1 MQPLSYQPTDT
12 TCWLTCMLNGILF
25 LGKGKR
31 ICPTVYS
38 LLHTLQASTG
48 VDCWN
53 DSYEHFKNIT
63 RCMEAL
69 TGLQIFDHWER
80 DVEGRIQE
88 LSFKNQVAICDI
100 HNGDHSILLN
110 GREGDWINCFDP
122 YWDHINRISES
133 GEYQMVSGGLLVNL
147 KINQK
152 YLLHGNH
159 AADFQIGRVNAR
171 CLVVIQ
177 AKP

>member
-12 TCWLTCMLNGILF
+12 TCWLTCMLKAILF

-48 VDCWN
+48 VDYWN
-53 DSYEHFKNIT
+53 GAYEHFTNIT
-63 RCMEAL
+63 RCMEEL
-69 TGLQIFDHWER
+69 TGLQIWDHWNTH
-80 DVEGRIQE
+80 VAGRIQE
-88 LSFKNQVAICDI
+88 LSFENQVAICDI
-100 HNGDHSILLN
+100 HDGKHSILLN
-110 GREGDWINCFDP
+110 GREGGWINCFDP
-122 YWDHINRISES
+122 YWDHINTISES
-133 GEYQMVSGGLLVNL
+133 DKYQIIPDGLLVNL
-147 KINQK
+147 KINQA
-152 YLLHGNH
+152 YLLKGQHTEN
-159 AADFQIGRVNAR
+159 FQIGRVNAR